1 MKRLP
6 NKKLTTQELDLLI
19 EDNLYD
25 YGGEAIICT
34 TNNPHSVY
42 KIFVYPGTNIPDRM
56 SDNKLRKV
64 SYYYQNDITG
74 LIKPLST
81 LENNGDLIGYETT
94 FDSTNTSLL
103 DSLLTPSEIF
113 SCLNQSKDILEYLA
127 TKDITY
133 GDVTSDNL
141 LVNARTKKVTFCDID
156 NTRVGEYPIDVMSD
170 SLSNYVFSRR
180 AADSTID
187 AYMHNLLTLEQ
198 LYFRN
203 ASYTEIVRKLR
214 AGQNPIEADQLASR
228 IITSMQ
234 DPPNFT
240 GEYVLPYIK
249 QKR

>member
-19 EDNLYD
+19 EDNLYN

-34 TNNPHSVY
+34 NDNPHSIY
-42 KIFVYPGTNIPDRM
+42 KIFVSPGTNIPDRM
-56 SDNKLRKV
+56 SNNKLKKV
-64 SYYYQNDITG
+64 CYYYQNDICG

-81 LENNGDLIGYETT
+81 IEHNGTLIGYETT
-94 FDSTNTSLL
+94 YDAANESLL
-103 DSLLTPSEIF
+103 DSILTPSEIF
-113 SCLNQSKDILEYLA
+113 SCLEQSKNILEYLA

-133 GDVTSDNL
+133 GDVTSDNIL
-141 LVNARTKKVTFCDID
+141 FNAHTKKAIFCDID
-156 NTRVGEYPIDVMSD
+156 NTRVGDYPIDIMSN
-170 SLSNYVFSRR
+170 SLFDYVTLRKKV
-180 AADSTID
+180 DSTID

-203 ASYTEIVRKLR
+203 APYMEIVKKLR
-214 AGQNPIEADQLASR
+214 AGLNPIDKDQLATR

-234 DPPNFT
+234 NPENFT
-240 GEYVLPYIK
+240 GDYVLSYIK